1 MRIKIIVVLFIII
14 TFFGKAGFSQGND
27 QEPIDGLKFIIS
39 TDKSSYLEGE
49 VVWEE
54 FQLIVDKKIVKLDY
68 KPYFAPND
76 EIIEKVVN
84 SKNQEMPQRG
94 PHYTH
99 IGRQTEYPDTIC
111 YFSTMNIGVLEKI
124 PNSIHSFRWA
134 IYLPAD
140 EYEFSAYVS
149 VVINGKT
156 YKIKSEP
163 VKFTVLKPE
172 GDEALAR
179 QAYLEIIS
187 LTINSRSDFKT
198 RADKVNDFLE
208 KFPNSIYIDQ
218 VLRISLTPY
227 FIYYKKTIDEKI
239 AFYKEII
246 EKYPGFASNY
256 ERLTGIMTS
265 FEENKDLDGYRN
277 FIEELKSKHK
287 DNSILNKVLYYH
299 NIDFERELRNGEFNN
314 NNDK

>member
-1 MRIKIIVVLFIII
+1 MRIKIIVALFIII
-14 TFFGKAGFSQGND
+14 TFFGKAGFPQGTD

-39 TDKSSYLEGE
+39 TDKSIYLEGE
-49 VVWEE
+49 VVWQELL
-54 FQLIVDKKIVKLDY
+54 LIIDKKVVKLDY
-68 KPYFAPND
+68 APHFGPGD
-76 EIIEKVVN
+76 VQEAVIN
-84 SKNQEMPQRG
+84 SKNQGMPSWEWI
-94 PHYTH
+94 YDS
-99 IGRQTEYPDTIC
+99 IGNSKEYPDTMR
-111 YFSTMNIGVLEKI
+111 YFSTLNIGLWEDV
-124 PNSIHSFRWA
+124 PNSRNTISIF
-134 IYLPAD
+134 YFPAD

-265 FEENKDLDGYRN
+265 FEEKKDLKGYRN

-314 NNDK
+314 YK

>member
-14 TFFGKAGFSQGND
+14 TFFGKAGFAQRND
-27 QEPIDGLKFIIS
+27 QGPIDGLKFIIS

-54 FQLIVDKKIVKLDY
+54 FQLIVDKNIVKLDY

-94 PHYTH
+94 PYYTH

-140 EYEFSAYVS
+140 EYEFSAYVI
-149 VVINGKT
+149 VVINGMT
-156 YKIKSEP
+156 HKIKSEP
-163 VKFTVLKPE
+163 VKFTVLKPVGE
-172 GDEALAR
+172 EALAR
-179 QAYLEIIS
+179 QSYLEILSVRRNCDDMDLKSIS
-187 LTINSRSDFKT
+187 E
-198 RADKVNDFLE
+198 KVDNFISQY
-208 KFPNSIYIDQ
+208 PNSIYIDQ
-218 VLRISLTPY
+218 VFRTSDAPY
-227 FIYYKKTIDEKI
+227 FDYYKKNLDDMISITEERIKM
-239 AFYKEII
+239 
-246 EKYPGFASNY
+246 YPNFASNY
-256 ERLTGIMTS
+256 ERLKLLMQN
-265 FEENKDLDGYRN
+265 FESKNDLNGFKQ
-277 FIEELKSKHK
+277 FISELKSEHK
-287 DNSILNKVLYYH
+287 DNYILNKVLYYT
-299 NIDFERELRNGEFNN
+299 NRDFETRHGN
-314 NNDK
+314 K